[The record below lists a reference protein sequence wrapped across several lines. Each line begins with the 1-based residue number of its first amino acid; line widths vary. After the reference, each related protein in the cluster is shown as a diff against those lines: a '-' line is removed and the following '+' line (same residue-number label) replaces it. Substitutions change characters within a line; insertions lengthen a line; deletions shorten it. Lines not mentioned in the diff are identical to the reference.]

1 MQSSWC
7 NNTLA
12 RFITVLFPVTVKSY
26 IYFVIFLVLKIWVK
40 KTQSII
46 INVLVL
52 ETNTPKVGTTV
63 VLRIVYLHVT

>member
-1 MQSSWC
+1 M
-7 NNTLA
+7 
-12 RFITVLFPVTVKSY
+12 LFPVTVKSY